1 MNFVLDCSL
10 TLSWC
15 LEDESNPYADQ
26 VQDSFADGS
35 HAFVPQLWMLEVLNV
50 LLISER
56 RQRITQ
62 NKSREFISYL
72 KKLPIQTDPHFG
84 YRSWDQIWQLAK
96 DLNLT
101 AYDAAYLELALR
113 NSLPLA
119 TLDNKLREAASKSG
133 LPPFTPD
140 SIT

>member
-26 VQDSFADGS
+26 VQDSFAAGS

-72 KKLPIQTDPHFG
+72 KKLPIVFYAISQKN
-84 YRSWDQIWQLAK
+84 I
-96 DLNLT
+96 
-101 AYDAAYLELALR
+101 
-113 NSLPLA
+113 
-119 TLDNKLREAASKSG
+119 
-133 LPPFTPD
+133 
-140 SIT
+140 